1 MITRRR
7 YMGGI
12 KKEEYIK
19 DGLIFWLDGIDK
31 GNDPSAWIEQIHGYS
46 FTGTATREDDCYSF
60 NGSQYLNNSNFI
72 GANANDFTIEF
83 CIEVGTLA
91 GVIVASNNWREVDKD
106 VFVEFDRGAQLF
118 NDTICYYAYIALA
131 NQKQTC
137 AFTNTQGI
145 INGSAVASGR
155 RGGVNW
161 DNARGTNIGARY
173 PGNGYNKFFTGKIH
187 AIRVYNRQLS
197 ASEMLHNQI
206 LDNKRFNLG
215 LNI

>member
-12 KKEEYIK
+12 KKGYIK
-19 DGLIFWLDGIDK
+19 DGLIFCLDGIDK
-31 GNDPSAWIEQIHGYS
+31 GSDPSAWIEQVHGYS

-60 NGSQYLNNSNFI
+60 DGSQYLNNPNFI
-72 GANANDFTIEF
+72 GANANDFTIEY

-91 GVIVASNNWREVDKD
+91 GVIVASNNWREEDKD
-106 VFVEFDRGAQLF
+106 VFVEFDSGGQLF
-118 NDTICYYAYIALA
+118 NFTICNYAYVALA

-145 INGSAVASGR
+145 INGNTVASGR
-155 RGGVNW
+155 IGGINW
-161 DNARGTNIGARY
+161 DNGKGTNIGARCQ
-173 PGNGYNKFFTGKIH
+173 GNGYSKYFTGKIY

-197 ASEMLHNQI
+197 ASEMLYNQTI
-206 LDNKRFNLG
+206 DNKRFNLG